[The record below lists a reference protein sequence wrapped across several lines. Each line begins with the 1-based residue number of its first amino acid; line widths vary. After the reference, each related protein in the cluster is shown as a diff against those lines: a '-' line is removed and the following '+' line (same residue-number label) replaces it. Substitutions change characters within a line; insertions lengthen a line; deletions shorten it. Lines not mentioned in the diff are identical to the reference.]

1 MGDTLQNMATMNIS
15 LPEALRAFVEE
26 EVTERGYTSASEYMR
41 ELVRERKAKKELEA
55 KLLSALE
62 SEDLG
67 AFAPEFFEALRD
79 TVRRRAGQGG
89 A

>member
-1 MGDTLQNMATMNIS
+1 MEPMATMNIS
-15 LPEALRAFVEE
+15 LPETLRDFVEK
-26 EVTERGYTSASEYMR
+26 EVSEQGYSGASEYVR

-67 AFAPEFFEALRD
+67 EFTSEFFDELRD
-79 TVRRRAGQGG
+79 RVRKAGQGG
-89 A
+89 K